1 MAKNAVVPAK
11 KTTKASKEKAIANTP
26 AVELDVT
33 SNAQALA
40 HLPDGLREYL
50 EQTPGLDVQLESSQ
64 QAWATAQHGRQLQAQ
79 GAIVTGYALTW
90 LKGTLDRGEWISGLA
105 DRRISARTAQHL
117 MAVYRFACRL
127 SAIDALSP
135 LAELGATKMLAF
147 QDWSDDEIQELTAG
161 NKVRSV
167 TYDDAAND
175 PTRELESKLKRWR
188 AEHDLGLQAERD
200 KNQRLE
206 AELEVSQRKADRLEA
221 ELAGRKAHD
230 PLPDWYRYARHD
242 ALLYTEAL
250 ALNLAE
256 LERTLNEHIAA
267 APRSTADEDTLACM
281 AADTVVH
288 TLAGVL
294 ASGQAL
300 LARASEYSSQ
310 GEADAALLTTLRIDD
325 DELTTLSRN
334 RAQLIREMETDKAV
348 RRFQREQEGKRPVGR
363 PRKGPGAK

>member
-1 MAKNAVVPAK
+1 MARGDMLPADGPNVPPAGHLP
-11 KTTKASKEKAIANTP
+11 TGLKAYLDQTSGLSVNFVDPASAIA
-26 AVELDVT
+26 ALD
-33 SNAQALA
+33 
-40 HLPDGLREYL
+40 
-50 EQTPGLDVQLESSQ
+50 
-64 QAWATAQHGRQLQAQ
+64 HGRQMQAQ
-79 GAIVTGYALTW
+79 GAIVTGYALCW
-90 LKGTLDRGEWISGLA
+90 LRETLDHGEWRATLA
-105 DRRISARTAQHL
+105 DRRISKSTAQRM
-117 MAVYRFACRL
+117 MAVFRFACRL
-127 SAIDALSP
+127 SDLDAVP
-135 LAELGATKMLAF
+135 ALAELGASKMLAF
-147 QDWSDDEIQELTAG
+147 QDWDDDEIRELVAG
-161 NKVRSV
+161 DEVRGL
-167 TYDDAAND
+167 TYDQVVEK
-175 PTRELESKLKRWR
+175 TKRELETQLKDWR
-188 AEHDLGLQAERD
+188 AAHDLALQAEKKRGL
-200 KNQRLE
+200 QLE
-206 AELEVSQRKADRLEA
+206 AELEVSQRNIERLEA

-334 RAQLIREMETDKAV
+334 RAQLIREVETDKAV